1 MKQRIS
7 FLLQGFPILGGLLT
21 ILIAKILE
29 MHIYQNNSI
38 AVLVDIRWF
47 IYFTLAAGL
56 DKVEQKDKNVQTE
69 DAIKQQGMCL

>member
-47 IYFTLAAGL
+47 IYLNLAAGL